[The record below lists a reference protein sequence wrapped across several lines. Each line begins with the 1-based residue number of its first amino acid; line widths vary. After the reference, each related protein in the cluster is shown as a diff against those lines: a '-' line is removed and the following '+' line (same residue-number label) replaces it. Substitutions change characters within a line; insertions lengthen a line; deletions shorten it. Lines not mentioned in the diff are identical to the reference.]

1 MDLADIPLEVEE
13 QFNFSSNSSYCLDQA
28 DCGEADGV
36 SMPSFVLILTA
47 IIYSLIFCAGITG
60 NTLVI
65 YCVLRFPSLHTVTN
79 TYILNLALADE
90 CFLLGEPT
98 PQTLLPPALT
108 LFWLPQVFL
117 SWWPRWSCRTGCLVT
132 GPAPSTWSPPPS
144 TR

>member
-90 CFLLGEPT
+90 CFLLGEIQPD
-98 PQTLLPPALT
+98 PLT
-108 LFWLPQVFL
+108 AQ
-117 SWWPRWSCRTGCLVT
+117 
-132 GPAPSTWSPPPS
+132 A
-144 TR
+144 